1 MHYGAYAFAKNRYRP
16 TIIAKKGNGELGQRK
31 GFSPVI
37 SPFISVISL
46 SFCGCQWP
54 SQSNRFEKKKK
65 MLPYFFLVSWKIGL
79 DNNIKKIACMI
90 IIHNEVSKQVWIKYG
105 QSKKYFIHCWLAI
118 R

>member
-54 SQSNRFEKKKK
+54 SQSNRFEKKKNVTV
-65 MLPYFFLVSWKIGL
+65 FFFSELE
-79 DNNIKKIACMI
+79 N
-90 IIHNEVSKQVWIKYG
+90 WI
-105 QSKKYFIHCWLAI
+105 